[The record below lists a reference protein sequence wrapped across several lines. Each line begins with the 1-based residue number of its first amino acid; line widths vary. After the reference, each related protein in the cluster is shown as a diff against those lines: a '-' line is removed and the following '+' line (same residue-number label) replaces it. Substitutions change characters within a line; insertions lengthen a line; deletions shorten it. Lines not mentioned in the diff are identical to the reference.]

1 MAIKILLFMIFAF
14 FLGAVPFG
22 QVIARLHSGVD
33 LKKTGSG
40 NIGATNV
47 ARTLGVKLGVM
58 TLILDMGKGLAAVL
72 LAKWIFETEGPAA
85 VAGLAAML
93 GHVYS
98 PFLRFKGGKGVA
110 TALGV
115 YLGLI
120 PLALIPAMLVFAL
133 VVAKWGFVSAG
144 SLAGALVAPLSASA
158 MGYGPWAWGLT
169 MAVTVVIFIRHRENI
184 QRLRQ
189 GTENK
194 WRRAKEPSV

>member
-1 MAIKILLFMIFAF
+1 MLIKILLLIICAF

-47 ARTLGVKLGVM
+47 ARTLGVKLGVL
-58 TLILDMGKGLAAVL
+58 TLVLDMGKGLASVL
-72 LAKWIFETEGPAA
+72 AAKCLFDTGGPAA

-98 PFLRFKGGKGVA
+98 PFLKFKGGKGVA

-120 PLALIPAMLVFAL
+120 PMALIPATLVFAL
-133 VVAKWGFVSAG
+133 VVAKWGYISAG
-144 SLAGALVAPLSASA
+144 SLAGALVAPVSAAA

-169 MAVTVVIFIRHRENI
+169 LAVAAVIFVRHRENI
-184 QRLRQ
+184 QRLLQ
-189 GTENK
+189 GTEHK
-194 WRRAKEPSV
+194 WRKAKEPAA

>member
-1 MAIKILLFMIFAF
+1 MIIKILLFMLGAF
-14 FLGAVPFG
+14 ILGAVPFG

-33 LKKTGSG
+33 LKKIGSG

-47 ARTLGVKLGVM
+47 ARTLGVKLGVL
-58 TLILDMGKGLAAVL
+58 TLLLDMGKGMAAVL
-72 LAKWIFETEGPAA
+72 LAKWLFESEGPAA

-98 PFLRFKGGKGVA
+98 PFLKFKGGKGVA

-120 PLALIPAMLVFAL
+120 PLALVPATLVFFL
-133 VVAKWGFVSAG
+133 VVAKWGYVSAG
-144 SLAGALVAPLSASA
+144 SLAGAVVAPVSAVVI
-158 MGYGPWAWGLT
+158 GYGPWACGLT
-169 MAVTVVIFIRHRENI
+169 LAVAAVIFVRHRENI

-194 WRRAKEPSV
+194 WRKAKEPAS

>member
-1 MAIKILLFMIFAF
+1 MVIKISVFLIFAF
-14 FLGAVPFG
+14 LLGAVPFG

-47 ARTLGVKLGVM
+47 ARTLGVKLGVV
-58 TLILDMGKGLAAVL
+58 TLLLDMGKGLAAVL
-72 LAKWIFETEGPAA
+72 LAKWLFDSEGPAA

-98 PFLRFKGGKGVA
+98 PFLKLKGGKGVA

-120 PLALIPAMLVFAL
+120 PLALIPATLVFIL

-144 SLAGALVAPLSASA
+144 SMAGALVAPVSAAA
-158 MGYGPWAWGLT
+158 MGYGPWACGLT
-169 MAVTVVIFIRHRENI
+169 LAVAAVIFIRHRENI

-194 WRRAKEPSV
+194 WRKAKEPSA